1 MSQQRAQ
8 RGEKLLGA
16 GFASVPRR
24 SHSAVVSCW
33 GYASAVNGSRA
44 SGLLGDGCRRA
55 YGRRHVD
62 EGGGQEQGGEG
73 DAEQGEAAE
82 RER

>member
-1 MSQQRAQ
+1 MRDERRPLVRLSALSSGEGVDLNHRAAC
-8 RGEKLLGA
+8 A
-16 GFASVPRR
+16 GTVSMI
-24 SHSAVVSCW
+24 SAVT
-33 GYASAVNGSRA
+33 GSRA

>member
-1 MSQQRAQ
+1 MI
-8 RGEKLLGA
+8 
-16 GFASVPRR
+16 
-24 SHSAVVSCW
+24 SALSMAW
-33 GYASAVNGSRA
+33 RYASAVTGSRA
-44 SGLLGDGCRRA
+44 SGLLGDGRRRA